1 MATGGYGF
9 FDMPQEDKGG
19 PKKPTRQAPGR
30 GVLDGIKK
38 DLQARAAPAGSHA

>member
-1 MATGGYGF
+1 MNKAYGF
-9 FDMPQEDKGG
+9 FDVPPVEGDG

-38 DLQARAAPAGSHA
+38 DVQASPSIAR